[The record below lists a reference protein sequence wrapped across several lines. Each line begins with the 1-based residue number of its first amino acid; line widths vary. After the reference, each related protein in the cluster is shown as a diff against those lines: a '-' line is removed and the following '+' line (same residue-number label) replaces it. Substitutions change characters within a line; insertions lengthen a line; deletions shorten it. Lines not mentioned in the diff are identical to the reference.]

1 MPWLPQAHADGNAGA
16 PIEVDRTRCSG
27 ILLGAVAGHSAER
40 RHEPTSEDSMRQ
52 LRTIAQFS
60 ALSFVALAAVACGE
74 SKPAATQAAGA
85 GTPAPPQVAVA
96 GDELASPTADA
107 PGGKQY
113 TVVAETVTLK
123 NGEKKVVAMRI
134 EPGKGLKFNAD
145 FPTKFTVT
153 AAPFARSERDKLSAK
168 DGDIKVDGKAGVISV
183 PVVATAA
190 GRGNLS
196 LAGRFSVCNDE
207 QCFVLSETIQLAVA
221 VQ

>member
-1 MPWLPQAHADGNAGA
+1 
-16 PIEVDRTRCSG
+16 
-27 ILLGAVAGHSAER
+27 
-40 RHEPTSEDSMRQ
+40 MRQ
-52 LRTIAQFS
+52 LRSFAKIS
-60 ALSFVALAAVACGE
+60 ALAFAALATIGCGE
-74 SKPAATQAAGA
+74 TKPSATPAAGA
-85 GTPAPPQVAVA
+85 GTPAPPQVALA
-96 GDELASPTADA
+96 GDEHANEAADA

-123 NGEKKVVAMRI
+123 NGEKKLVAMRI

-145 FPTKFTVT
+145 FPTKFTVS

-168 DGDIKVDGKAGVISV
+168 EGDIKVDGKAGVISV

>member
-1 MPWLPQAHADGNAGA
+1 
-16 PIEVDRTRCSG
+16 
-27 ILLGAVAGHSAER
+27 
-40 RHEPTSEDSMRQ
+40 MRQ
-52 LRTIAQFS
+52 LRTFATIS
-60 ALSFVALAAVACGE
+60 ALALATLLAAGCGE
-74 SKPAATQAAGA
+74 SKPAATPAAGA
-85 GTPAPPQVAVA
+85 GTPAPPQAAAA
-96 GDELASPTADA
+96 GDEHGTEAADA

-113 TVVAETVTLK
+113 SVVAETVTLK
-123 NGEKKVVAMRI
+123 SGEKKVVSMRI

-145 FPTKFTVT
+145 FPTKFTVS